1 MTTQEREKRETLK
14 RILQNQLDELQ
25 ERAEDARYFMQ
36 TYEIDADEHIKDYED
51 TLHDLYG
58 LVEICGLTYDP
69 AHALKEIDPTAYRC
83 GLSDYVDSLD
93 KEEEPDYMEVK
104 EELEE
109 IESDIETVTEQIEDI
124 EQELED

>member
-1 MTTQEREKRETLK
+1 MTTQEQEKKETLK

-25 ERAEDARYFMQ
+25 ERAEDARFFMQ
-36 TYEIDADEHIKDYED
+36 TYEIDADEHVQDYED
-51 TLHDLYG
+51 MLHDLHG
-58 LVEICGLTYDP
+58 LVEIGSLTYDP
-69 AHALKEIDPTAYRC
+69 AHVLREVDPTAYRC
-83 GLSDYVDSLD
+83 GLNDYVDSLD

-109 IESDIETVTEQIEDI
+109 IEADIETVTEQIEDI